1 MSLNL
6 ECVYAVWVLHDAWHM
21 HTQGMTSRMLVREGC
36 PSVIEPAENVAVDNY
51 TFPTPCC
58 VDALYQSPIRGSCL
72 PVMTSSSRPPG
83 GQSLVQSGV
92 TPRW

>member
-6 ECVYAVWVLHDAWHM
+6 ECVYAVWVLRDAWHM

-51 TFPTPCC
+51 TFANALLRGCAVSESYKRELPPCY
-58 VDALYQSPIRGSCL
+58 DK
-72 PVMTSSSRPPG
+72 
-83 GQSLVQSGV
+83 
-92 TPRW
+92 